1 LRARNDTLKVACH
14 RRVMVKSRCVRILV
28 VDDSPIWRA
37 FLMGHLFD
45 AGLTAVY
52 VAYDGV
58 QAVAKAESLQPDV
71 ILMDISL
78 PRLNGIQA
86 ASVIRSVAPAAKI
99 VFVSGNTDPE
109 VRRAALEAGGCD
121 YVIKSLAGR
130 ELIGAIQRAMG
141 TFPKRHRSSPGNAE
155 TA

>member
-1 LRARNDTLKVACH
+1 
-14 RRVMVKSRCVRILV
+14 
-28 VDDSPIWRA
+28 
-37 FLMGHLFD
+37 MGHLFD
-45 AGLTAVY
+45 AGLTTVH

-86 ASVIRSVAPAAKI
+86 ASVIRNVAPAAKI

-109 VRRAALEAGGCD
+109 VRRAALDAGGCD
-121 YVIKSLAGR
+121 YVVKSLAGR
-130 ELIGAIQRAMG
+130 ELIGAIQLAVGPVPSRRRSM
-141 TFPKRHRSSPGNAE
+141 PKLHS
-155 TA
+155 